1 MPRGCFS
8 ALLLCRGTKD
18 VHSPIAAQS
27 PPHTPRTPGRRRNDL
42 AAPMLDLSTATL
54 FFPSENQIAAALQ
67 MLPRQASG
75 GPPPATSCLLGIRRS
90 ANSRGKDRARSMA
103 PTVDSPAVR
112 GDAYLV
118 DARMSGERRQAD
130 NRQVDLQAT
139 ARDKRAP
146 LLQAQAWARSV
157 LRRLNLK
164 TCSNYPVLKRS
175 FTDIPASSQAG
186 QISDAVHGIEPPSLE
201 RAEGGLSAAAL
212 LVD

>member
-1 MPRGCFS
+1 MP
-8 ALLLCRGTKD
+8 ALLTYAKM
-18 VHSPIAAQS
+18 
-27 PPHTPRTPGRRRNDL
+27 T
-42 AAPMLDLSTATL
+42 
-54 FFPSENQIAAALQ
+54 SEDHRAL
-67 MLPRQASG
+67 RQALDDALASG
-75 GPPPATSCLLGIRRS
+75 SVVLTTGAQPAEQQQGWTSSTFSSRAALGIRRS

-112 GDAYLV
+112 GDAHLV

-186 QISDAVHGIEPPSLE
+186 QISDATF
-201 RAEGGLSAAAL
+201 
-212 LVD
+212 

>member
-1 MPRGCFS
+1 MLTTGAQPAEQQQGGTSSTFS
-8 ALLLCRGTKD
+8 SR
-18 VHSPIAAQS
+18 AA
-27 PPHTPRTPGRRRNDL
+27 HTPRTPGRRRNDL

-54 FFPSENQIAAALQ
+54 FFPSESQIAAALQ

-112 GDAYLV
+112 GDAHLV
-118 DARMSGERRQAD
+118 DARTSGERRQAD

-139 ARDKRAP
+139 ARDKRASV
-146 LLQAQAWARSV
+146 LQAQAWARSV

-186 QISDAVHGIEPPSLE
+186 QISDATF
-201 RAEGGLSAAAL
+201 
-212 LVD
+212 

>member
-1 MPRGCFS
+1 
-8 ALLLCRGTKD
+8 
-18 VHSPIAAQS
+18 
-27 PPHTPRTPGRRRNDL
+27 
-42 AAPMLDLSTATL
+42 
-54 FFPSENQIAAALQ
+54 
-67 MLPRQASG
+67 
-75 GPPPATSCLLGIRRS
+75 
-90 ANSRGKDRARSMA
+90 MA

-118 DARMSGERRQAD
+118 DARTSGERRHAD

-139 ARDKRAP
+139 ARDKRASV
-146 LLQAQAWARSV
+146 LQAQAWARSV